1 MKWNFDILYTTD
13 KGELFTFGDGRHGKL
28 GQGDE
33 SFSNLFKP
41 AKVQRLQE
49 FTVFHVSF
57 VVVNLLFS
65 NYGDTL

>member
-1 MKWNFDILYTTD
+1 MID

-41 AKVQRLQE
+41 AKVQRLNE
-49 FTVFHVSF
+49 FAVLHVSF
-57 VVVNLLFS
+57 KSIIVIS
-65 NYGDTL
+65 IY